1 MSDTPY
7 ETNEFISYGLEKKLI
22 EISEKNR
29 INYNCGKPHS
39 ERYTDP
45 EEKIRAAYFVELVR
59 NYQYSEKYI
68 EVEVTVPRRTPED
81 RADIVVFEDIER
93 KKPFMVVECKQD
105 GISDN
110 EFKQAIEQAFGNAN
124 SLRAKYAIVVA
135 GNTRTAFDVAGF
147 KPIEREK
154 NVIADIPVRYG
165 KVPQYR
171 YIKGENAKAL
181 KIVYKDDLI
190 KTLEKAHATVWQG
203 GKLAPTTAF
212 DEMAKLL
219 FCKLQDEKERT
230 LTKKG
235 EPYKFQIGTHE
246 SAQNVFERAN
256 SIYQYAKS
264 KDSEVFKEDIKL
276 EPVIVYNVIEHLQ
289 GINFTKTDLDTK
301 GIAFERFME
310 DFFKGKMG
318 QYFTPREIIKFCIE
332 MLDPAEDCLILDPS
346 CGSGGFLLNCLDY
359 VRSLAA
365 KEYPDSPED
374 CYKMWHD
381 FAKENLYGIEINDQI
396 ARVCKMNMII
406 HDDGHTNII
415 SHDALDNV
423 DAITKIHQSFKQG
436 SFDFI
441 FTNPPFGANVKS
453 SEHEYLPKYTLG
465 KGKKS
470 QKTEILFIERCINF
484 LKKGTGLLCM
494 VLPDSILINKSLQYV
509 RDYILERTQILAIV
523 SLPGFTF
530 SHYGANVKSSLLFA
544 RIKGLNETHDNY
556 DIFLANAENV
566 GYTAT
571 GKFDIH
577 NDLPIVRNSFQIWN
591 KDKKIEFPREYKDK
605 IYTASA
611 LELKG
616 NRIDP
621 KGYSPIFKELKRK
634 LANNKHHVKRP
645 LCELVITNLAGEWG
659 KGLYDDDIEEDDVL
673 CYVIRNTNFDNHFN
687 LNLDDIALRYIPSEK
702 AAELQLCENDILI
715 EKSGGSPIQPV
726 GRVAL
731 AKGLPEDKP
740 VIFSNFLQMIHIDES
755 VINPKCVYTYLRSLW
770 SMGYMEYLQN
780 QTTGI
785 KNLLIDEFLNIE
797 IPFFDDQS
805 AQLALAEK
813 YLATMENVKV
823 NIEKLYKQLEDSK
836 VLTLDRFL
844 E

>member
-1 MSDTPY
+1 MNKTL
-7 ETNEFISYGLEKKLI
+7 NEMNTLITYGCEINAL
-22 EISEKNR
+22 EISDKGR
-29 INYNCGKPHS
+29 IVYKCGKTHS
-39 ERYTDP
+39 ERFSDP
-45 EEKIRAAYFVELVR
+45 EEKVRAAYFVELIR
-59 NYQYSEKYI
+59 DYQYSKEHI
-68 EVEVTVPRRTPED
+68 EVEVTVPRRIPED
-81 RADIVVFEDIER
+81 RADIVVFEDTER
-93 KKPFMVVECKQD
+93 KKPFIVVECKKD
-105 GISDN
+105 GISDS

-147 KPIEREK
+147 KPNERDK
-154 NVIADIPVRYG
+154 NVVADIPVRYG

-171 YIKGENAKAL
+171 YIKGDPKKAL

-190 KTLEKAHATVWQG
+190 KALEKAHATVWQG

-212 DEMAKLL
+212 DEMTKLL

-246 SAQNVFERAN
+246 SAQEVFDHVN
-256 SIYQYAKS
+256 GIYQYAKS

-276 EPVIVYNVIEHLQ
+276 EPVIVYNLIEHLQ

-332 MLDPAEDCLILDPS
+332 MFDPAEDCLILDPA

-359 VRSLAA
+359 IRSLASE
-365 KEYPDSPED
+365 EYPDSPEE

-423 DAITKIHQSFKQG
+423 DTITKIHRSFKH
-436 SFDFI
+436 SAFDYI

-453 SEHEYLPKYTLG
+453 SEHEYLHTYTLG

-470 QKTEILFIERCINF
+470 QKTEILFVERCIEF

-509 RDYILERTQILAIV
+509 RNYILEKTQVLAIV
-523 SLPGFTF
+523 SLPDFTF

-544 RIKGLNETHDNY
+544 RAKDDDETCGNY
-556 DIFLANAENV
+556 DIFLANAASV
-566 GYTAT
+566 GYTAA
-571 GKFDIH
+571 GKFDVK
-577 NDLPIVRNSFQIWN
+577 NDLPIIRDNFHLWTEN
-591 KDKKIEFPREYKDK
+591 KKHIPPDGYKDK
-605 IYTASA
+605 IYIASVN
-611 LELKG
+611 ELQG

-621 KGYSPIFKELKRK
+621 KGYSPIFKGLKRK
-634 LANNKHHVKRP
+634 LANSKHQVKKP
-645 LCELVITNLAGEWG
+645 LHELIITNLAGEWG
-659 KGLYDDDIEEDDVL
+659 KGLYDDDIDDDDVL

-687 LNLDDIALRYIPSEK
+687 LSLDDIALRYIPSDK
-702 AAELQLCENDILI
+702 VAELQLCENDILI

-731 AKGLPEDKP
+731 VKGLPDDKP

-755 VINPKCVYTYLRSLW
+755 VINPKCIYTYLRSLW
-770 SMGYMEYLQN
+770 SMGYMEFLQN

-785 KNLLIDEFLNIE
+785 KNLLLDEFLNIE
-797 IPFFDDQS
+797 IPFFDNQE

-813 YLATMENVKV
+813 YLKTMEDAKAA
-823 NIEKLYKQLEDSK
+823 IEQQYKRLEVSK
-836 VLTLDRFL
+836 TIMLNEFL

>member
-1 MSDTPY
+1 MNSVLS
-7 ETNEFISYGLEKKLI
+7 EMNALIAYGCENGLI
-22 EISEKNR
+22 EISDKNR
-29 INYNCGKPHS
+29 IVYKCGKPHS
-39 ERYTDP
+39 ERFTDP
-45 EEKIRAAYFVELVR
+45 EEQVRAAYFVELIR
-59 NYQYSEKYI
+59 DYQYSKENI

-81 RADIVVFEDIER
+81 RADIVVFEDVER
-93 KKPFMVVECKQD
+93 KKPFVVVECKKD
-105 GISDN
+105 GISDS

-124 SLRAKYAIVVA
+124 SLRAKYAVVVA

-147 KPIEREK
+147 KPSERDK
-154 NVIADIPVRYG
+154 NVIADIPMRYG

-171 YIKGENAKAL
+171 YIKGDSARAL
-181 KIVYKDDLI
+181 KIIHKDDLI

-246 SAQNVFERAN
+246 SAQEVFDHIN
-256 SIYQYAKS
+256 GIYQYAKS

-276 EPVIVYNVIEHLQ
+276 EPPVVYNVIEHLQ

-332 MLDPAEDCLILDPS
+332 MLNPQEDCLILDPA

-359 VRSLAA
+359 VRSLAD

-423 DAITKIHQSFKQG
+423 DAITKVHQSFKH
-436 SFDFI
+436 STFDFI

-453 SEHEYLPKYTLG
+453 SEHGYLHKYAMG

-470 QKTEILFIERCINF
+470 QKTEILFVERCIDF
-484 LKKGTGLLCM
+484 LKKGTGVMCM

-509 RDYILERTQILAIV
+509 RNYILEKTQILAIV
-523 SLPGFTF
+523 SLPDFTF

-544 RIKGLNETHDNY
+544 RVKTDTEVSDNY
-556 DIFLANAENV
+556 DIFMASAENV
-566 GYTAT
+566 GYTAA
-571 GKFDIH
+571 GKFDIN
-577 NDLPIVRNSFQIWN
+577 NDLPIIRDCFHSWTA
-591 KDKKIEFPREYKDK
+591 DKKLACPADYNNK
-605 IYTASA
+605 IYIAFA
-611 LELKG
+611 DELSG
-616 NRIDP
+616 YRIDP
-621 KGYSPIFKELKRK
+621 KGYSPIFKDLKRK
-634 LANNKHHVKRP
+634 LANKKHGVKKP
-645 LCELVITNLAGEWG
+645 LHELIITNLAGEWG
-659 KGLYDDDIEEDDVL
+659 KGLYDDDIDDDDVL

-687 LNLDDIALRYIPSEK
+687 LNLDDIALRYIPSDK
-702 AAELQLCENDILI
+702 VANLQLCENDILI

-731 AKGLPEDKP
+731 VRGLPEDKP
-740 VIFSNFLQMIHIDES
+740 VVFSNFLQMIHVDES
-755 VINPKCVYTYLRSLW
+755 LINPKCVYGYLRSLW
-770 SMGYMEYLQN
+770 SMGYMEFIQN

-785 KNLLIDEFLNIE
+785 KNLLLDEFLNIE
-797 IPFFDDQS
+797 IPFFEDTE
-805 AQLALAEK
+805 AQLAMAEK
-813 YLATMENVKV
+813 YIKTMDDVKIAIENQ
-823 NIEKLYKQLEDSK
+823 YKKIEDSK
-836 VLTLDRFL
+836 VLMLNEFL